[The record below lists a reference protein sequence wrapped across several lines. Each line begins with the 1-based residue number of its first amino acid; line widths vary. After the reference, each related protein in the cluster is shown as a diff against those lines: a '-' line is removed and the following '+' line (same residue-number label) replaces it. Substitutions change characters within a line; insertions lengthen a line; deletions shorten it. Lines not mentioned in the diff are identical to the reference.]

1 MKKGDKYMSLK
12 NVILLFMTAGAV
24 LSGCSKEDASVKEGR
39 DLLKNE
45 DYEGAVNFFKE
56 VLANDK
62 TNQAALVG
70 IVDAFIGLESY
81 AEAVEC
87 LDYMT
92 DLETVNQYSEKI
104 YSVYDPLYDAVKE
117 GMELL
122 ESQDYE
128 GAIAFFEEFLS
139 NNEQND
145 LAMAGIVDA
154 LIAVE
159 DYGKALDYVAM
170 MTDSQKASEYT
181 EKINEVYHP
190 IDESLVQSFLENFV
204 DFIRNHN
211 PLTTS
216 YTIEENTYE
225 AQSYFALIAARQ
237 LAENDGFPDFEC
249 NYSVDEINEMLSEFL
264 GDKIQVE
271 QGSHLESGYLTWS
284 DDLKKF
290 EYNIYFPTY
299 GGCELVDFTID
310 TKNSLI
316 TASVIHHHYYDYHQG
331 DPEAAPDFGPNKVG
345 VYLNNELVG
354 VETFNLSDESGSFY
368 QRIIEDV
375 EYNKDENDLITHQYT
390 FSYDDNSEISLIGC
404 EVY

>member
-1 MKKGDKYMSLK
+1 MSFK
-12 NVILLFMTAGAV
+12 NVMLLFMTVAAI

-39 DLLKNE
+39 SLLKNG
-45 DYEGAVNFFKE
+45 DYEGAVTFFKE

-70 IVDAFIGLESY
+70 IVDAFIGLEFY
-81 AEAVEC
+81 AQAVQC

-92 DLETVNQYSEKI
+92 DLEAVNQYSEKI

-122 ESQDYE
+122 ENQDYE
-128 GAIAFFEEFLS
+128 GAIGFFEEFLS
-139 NNEQND
+139 NNEQNE
-145 LAMAGIVDA
+145 LAVTGIVDA

-159 DYGKALDYVAM
+159 DYEKALSYVAI

-181 EKINEVYHP
+181 EKINDVYHP
-190 IDESLVQSFLENFV
+190 IDESIVTSFLENFV
-204 DFIRNHN
+204 DFIRDHY

-216 YTIEENTYE
+216 YTIEEHTDE
-225 AQSYFALIAARQ
+225 SQSYFALIAARQ
-237 LAENDGFPDFEC
+237 LAENDGYPDFDC
-249 NYSVDEINEMLSEFL
+249 NYSVDEVNEMLSQFL
-264 GDKIQVE
+264 GDKIKIE
-271 QGSHLESGYLTWS
+271 EGITSDIGYIIWN

-290 EYNIYFPTY
+290 EYRAFPTF

-310 TKNSLI
+310 TKSSLI
-316 TASVIHHHYYDYHQG
+316 KASVIHHHYYTEYEG
-331 DPEAAPDFGPNKVG
+331 EEDFGPNKVG
-345 VYLNNELVG
+345 VYHNNELVG
-354 VETFNLSDESGSFY
+354 IETFNLPDNSASFY

-375 EYNKDENDLITHQYT
+375 EYNKDENDLITYQYT
-390 FSYDDNSEISLIGC
+390 FSYDENSEISLIAC